1 MDVCGLG
8 GSELLF
14 EPKTYLSCDGKN
26 YFDCAFNRNVYYP
39 QISVYVSYYNAK

>member
-14 EPKTYLSCDGKN
+14 EPKPYLSCDGKN
-26 YFDCAFNRNVYYP
+26 YFDCAFNRNVYYQ
-39 QISVYVSYYNAK
+39 QIS